1 MHFIKNLSIFIS
13 IEVIESSWKE
23 FMDEFE
29 KSNSIDQIIFSHI
42 QFLNRILS

>member
-23 FMDEFE
+23 FIEEFE
-29 KSNSIDQIIFSHI
+29 KTDS
-42 QFLNRILS
+42 